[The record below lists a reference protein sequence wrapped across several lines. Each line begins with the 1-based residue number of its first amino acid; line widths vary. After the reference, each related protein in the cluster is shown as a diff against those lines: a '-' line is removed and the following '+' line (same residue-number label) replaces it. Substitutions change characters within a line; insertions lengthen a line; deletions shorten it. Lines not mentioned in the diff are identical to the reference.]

1 MKPIHTTQMS
11 HDELS
16 RRDLIRKA
24 AYTAPAVFVVAAAPR
39 IALGA
44 SGPTRR
50 TRPTKPT
57 EPTNSNDEPNN
68 NNDNKNGNNPN
79 PIRSGTVEQALKV
92 APGRPVEQSL
102 RVAPADG
109 EAVVRSLPNTGSSL
123 GQTDAD
129 ASGVLSAAT
138 SLSLFSAAGA
148 IILRKH
154 NPRMG

>member
-1 MKPIHTTQMS
+1 MS
-11 HDELS
+11 HDALS
-16 RRDLIRKA
+16 RRNLIRKA
-24 AYTAPAVFVVAAAPR
+24 AYTAPAVFVIASAPR

-44 SGPTRR
+44 SGPNKP

-57 EPTNSNDEPNN
+57 KPTRPTRPSDPTKPTN

-92 APGRPVEQSL
+92 PPGGTVEQSL
-102 RVAPADG
+102 KIAPADG
-109 EAVVRSLPNTGSSL
+109 EAVVRYLPNTGSSH

-148 IILRKH
+148 IMLRKH
-154 NPRMG
+154 NPRLG